1 MNTRYFQ
8 HLTVLAAL
16 CCMLLFV
23 AACEQPG
30 PDQEHQSVTP
40 PEIIDP
46 PTADML
52 EIQVSTDL
60 PTAVLSSFAENS
72 TGAAL
77 TKRLKTVTSVMG
89 DNTMM
94 ALVKGSDMST
104 VSDESIGDIADMLRR
119 SGFLAIETPSG
130 RDLLTFIARL
140 IVVETARQKSYIDE
154 KYVFGDDVDP
164 VSDIASA
171 LTARYDARLNTMND
185 IATKAGIGSL
195 DEVVAEIVIF
205 SEREY
210 FYQEPIGMNV
220 QINQTLVND
229 DGNSKDSEHEH
240 IHIERTPYTCG
251 QLADDVADW
260 LNGIDEQRQKTK
272 SLSHRIATK
281 AGGEESLN
289 KLMDASETFTL
300 SGPIYHTSWNKKVCW
315 RQNSV
320 KHTFRSWGV
329 HNMKTN
335 KDYYYIQQ
343 EVLIRMGPSKETYS
357 SGKEYEYKIY
367 YPLEENRWYD
377 ATGFGKFNEWYGSF
391 FSRFIT
397 SMELTGKGN
406 VNLEEAMPYTDNST
420 GYKTVNIGS
429 EQSSTETIGITWGAE
444 AGLFEASV
452 NVGGEYS
459 VGSTRGTYF
468 EVSSTHVD
476 NDITV
481 TKNTEG
487 SKVTWTYTGS
497 KPTFREIQK
506 DNMHYYEHTTVPKAL
521 ISDIDL
527 DHQIVWSVSNPS
539 GQYTLNV
546 TSHPYVAALMFEH
559 YDGYYTRKPDHCY
572 YETHTWEKN
581 TFSHTLLDPFR
592 ATQTWRMYVSVDE
605 MKDGGPAGSAAS
617 QIESRLRTKFSCFRD
632 EFTLCDRTATSVQVI
647 NANVSSAK
655 ETFDEN
661 LDILQMFADEQG
673 VKRYT
678 IHWRCD
684 DSRIRLREGYTVE
697 TVF

>member
-281 AGGEESLN
+281 AGGAESLN
-289 KLMDASETFTL
+289 KMMDASETFTL

-661 LDILQMFADEQG
+661 LDILQMFANEQG

>member
-1 MNTRYFQ
+1 M
-8 HLTVLAAL
+8 VLAAL
-16 CCMLLFV
+16 CGMLLFV
-23 AACEQPG
+23 SACEQPG
-30 PDQEHQSVTP
+30 PDQEHQSLTP

-46 PTADML
+46 PTVDML

-77 TKRLKTVTSVMG
+77 AKRLKTTTSVVE

-94 ALVKGSDMST
+94 ALIKGSDIST
-104 VSDESIGDIADMLRR
+104 VDEESISDIAELLLRN
-119 SGFLAIETPSG
+119 GFLAIETPTG

-140 IVVETARQKSYIDE
+140 IIVETARQQDYINE
-154 KYVFGDDVDP
+154 KFVFGEDVDP
-164 VSDIASA
+164 VADVASA
-171 LTARYDARLNTMND
+171 LTARYDARLQTMND
-185 IATKAGIGSL
+185 VATKAGIGSL
-195 DEVVAEIVIF
+195 DEVMAEMIIF
-205 SEREY
+205 SNREY

-220 QINQTLVND
+220 QVNRSFVD
-229 DGNSKDSEHEH
+229 DEGNENDSEHEH
-240 IHIERTPYTCG
+240 IHIERTPYSCG
-251 QLADDVADW
+251 QLADDAADW

-281 AGGEESLN
+281 AGGAESLN
-289 KLMDASETFTL
+289 NLMDASETFTL
-300 SGPIYHTSWNKKVCW
+300 SGPIYHTGTTKKIGW

-343 EVLIRMGPSKETYS
+343 EILIRMGPSKEKNS
-357 SGKEYEYKIY
+357 SGSEYEYKIY
-367 YPLEENRWYD
+367 YPLAENEWYV
-377 ATGFGKFNEWYGSF
+377 ATNFDKYNRWYGSF

-429 EQSSTETIGITWGAE
+429 EQSNTETIGITWGAE
-444 AGLFEASV
+444 AGFFEASV

-459 VGSTRGTYF
+459 VGATNGTYF

-481 TKNTEG
+481 AKNTEG
-487 SKVTWTYTGS
+487 SKVTWSYTGS
-497 KPTFREIQK
+497 KPTFRDVLK
-506 DNMHYYEHTTVPKAL
+506 GNTHFYEHTTAPKAL
-521 ISDIDL
+521 ISDVDL

-539 GQYTLNV
+539 GQYTLKV
-546 TSHPYVAALMFEH
+546 TSHPYVAALM
-559 YDGYYTRKPDHCY
+559 YYYYRGDYTKTPDHGY
-572 YETHTWEKN
+572 YETYTWEKN

-592 ATQTWRMYVSVDE
+592 ATQTWRMYVSIDQ
-605 MKDGGPAGSAAS
+605 MKDGGPAGAAAS

-655 ETFDEN
+655 KTFDEN

-684 DSRIRLREGYTVE
+684 DSRIRLREGYSVE

>member
-1 MNTRYFQ
+1 MNTRLFR
-8 HLTVLAAL
+8 HLMILAAL
-16 CCMLLFV
+16 CGTLLFV

-30 PDQEHQSVTP
+30 PDQEQQSLNP
-40 PEIIDP
+40 PEIIVP

-52 EIQVSTDL
+52 EMQVSTDL

-77 TKRLKTVTSVMG
+77 TKRLNTTTSVMG

-104 VSDESIGDIADMLRR
+104 VSDESIGGIADMLRR
-119 SGFLAIETPSG
+119 NGFLAIETPTG
-130 RDLLTFIARL
+130 RDLLMFIARL
-140 IVVETARQKSYIDE
+140 IVVETSRQQAYINE
-154 KYVFGDDVDP
+154 KFIFGDDVDP
-164 VSDIASA
+164 ATDVASA
-171 LTARYDARLNTMND
+171 LTARYDARLQTMND
-185 IATKAGIGSL
+185 VATKAGIGSL
-195 DEVVAEIVIF
+195 DEVMAEMIIL

-220 QINQTLVND
+220 QINQTFVD
-229 DGNSKDSEHEH
+229 DEGNENDSEHEH
-240 IHIERTPYTCG
+240 IHIERTPYSCG
-251 QLADDVADW
+251 QLADDAADW

-281 AGGEESLN
+281 AGGAESLN
-289 KLMDASETFTL
+289 NLMDASETFTL
-300 SGPIYHTSWNKKVCW
+300 SGPIYHTGTTKKVGW

-343 EVLIRMGPSKETYS
+343 EVLIRMGPSKEKDS
-357 SGKEYEYKIY
+357 SGKEYEYKIFF
-367 YPLEENRWYD
+367 PLAENEWYN
-377 ATGFGKFNEWYGSF
+377 ATNFGNYNRWYGSF

-429 EQSSTETIGITWGAE
+429 EQSNTETIGITWGAE

-459 VGSTRGTYF
+459 VGATNGTYF

-481 TKNTEG
+481 AKNTEG

-497 KPTFREIQK
+497 KPTFRYVLK
-506 DNMHYYEHTTVPKAL
+506 GNTYCWEHTTAPKAL
-521 ISDIDL
+521 VSDIDL

-546 TSHPYVAALMFEH
+546 TSHPYVAALM
-559 YDGYYTRKPDHCY
+559 YNYYTGDFTKIPDSGY

-592 ATQTWRMYVSVDE
+592 ATQTWRMYVSVDQ
-605 MKDGGPAGSAAS
+605 MKDGGPAGAAAS

-655 ETFDEN
+655 KTFDEN

-684 DSRIRLREGYTVE
+684 DSRIRLREGYTIE
-697 TVF
+697 AD

>member
-1 MNTRYFQ
+1 M
-8 HLTVLAAL
+8 VLAAL
-16 CCMLLFV
+16 CGMLLFV
-23 AACEQPG
+23 SACEQPG
-30 PDQEHQSVTP
+30 PDQEHQSLTP

-46 PTADML
+46 PTVDML

-60 PTAVLSSFAENS
+60 PTAVLTSFAENS

-77 TKRLKTVTSVMG
+77 AKRLKTTTSVVE

-94 ALVKGSDMST
+94 ALIKGSDIST
-104 VSDESIGDIADMLRR
+104 VDEESISDIAELLLRN
-119 SGFLAIETPSG
+119 GFLAIETPTG

-140 IVVETARQKSYIDE
+140 IIVETARQQDYINE
-154 KYVFGDDVDP
+154 KFVFGEDVDP
-164 VSDIASA
+164 VADVASA
-171 LTARYDARLNTMND
+171 LTARYDARLQTMND
-185 IATKAGIGSL
+185 VATKAGIGSL
-195 DEVVAEIVIF
+195 DEVMAEMIIF
-205 SEREY
+205 SNREY

-220 QINQTLVND
+220 QVNRSFVD
-229 DGNSKDSEHEH
+229 DEGNENDSEHEH

-251 QLADDVADW
+251 QLADDAAEW
-260 LNGIDEQRQKTK
+260 INGIDEQRQKTK

-281 AGGEESLN
+281 AGGAESLN
-289 KLMDASETFTL
+289 NLMDASETFTL
-300 SGPIYHTSWNKKVCW
+300 SGPIYHTGTTKKIGW

-343 EVLIRMGPSKETYS
+343 EILIRMGPSKEKNS
-357 SGKEYEYKIY
+357 SGSEYEYKIY
-367 YPLEENRWYD
+367 YPLAENEWYV
-377 ATGFGKFNEWYGSF
+377 ATNFDKYNRWYGSF

-406 VNLEEAMPYTDNST
+406 INLEEAMPYTDNST

-429 EQSSTETIGITWGAE
+429 EQSNTETIGITWGAE
-444 AGLFEASV
+444 AGFFEASV

-459 VGSTRGTYF
+459 VGATNGTYF

-481 TKNTEG
+481 AKNTEG
-487 SKVTWTYTGS
+487 SKVTWSYTGS
-497 KPTFREIQK
+497 KPTFRDVLK
-506 DNMHYYEHTTVPKAL
+506 GNTHFYEHTTAPKAL
-521 ISDIDL
+521 ISDVDL

-539 GQYTLNV
+539 GQYTLKV
-546 TSHPYVAALMFEH
+546 TSHPYVAALM
-559 YDGYYTRKPDHCY
+559 YYYYRGDYTKTPDHGY
-572 YETHTWEKN
+572 YETYTWEKN

-592 ATQTWRMYVSVDE
+592 ATQTWRMYVSIDQ
-605 MKDGGPAGSAAS
+605 MKDGGPAGVAAS
-617 QIESRLRTKFSCFRD
+617 QIESRLRSKFSCFRD

-655 ETFDEN
+655 KTFDEN

-684 DSRIRLREGYTVE
+684 DSRIRLREGYSVE
-697 TVF
+697 TMF